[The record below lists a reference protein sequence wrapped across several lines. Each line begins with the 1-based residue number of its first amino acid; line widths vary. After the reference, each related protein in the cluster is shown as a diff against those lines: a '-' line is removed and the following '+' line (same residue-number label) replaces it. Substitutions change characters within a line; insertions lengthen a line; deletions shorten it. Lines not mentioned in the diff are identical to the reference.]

1 MFDFQISRKFY
12 LAVVTAGL
20 LAVAGCSNQ
29 QQATNQPPAPAAK
42 RPAPAKPATAKA
54 QPAASQKTGSTTNV
68 NVAMKSAPAKSPS
81 AKPVSSTA
89 PVAPEGKLVTVPK
102 GTSISASIGQVLA
115 SNKNHAGDTFKAT
128 LTSSV
133 KVNGKT
139 VIPKGAHITGQV
151 VTAKKKGTPELTLA
165 LASVELHG
173 KTYHLATNA
182 VAPAAA
188 NSGDDSDA
196 AKSKTVTVA
205 ASTHMKF
212 KLTKSVKLP
221 IKS

>member
-1 MFDFQISRKFY
+1 MFDFQVSRKFY

-29 QQATNQPPAPAAK
+29 QQATNQPPAAAK
-42 RPAPAKPATAKA
+42 KPAVAKPAAAKA
-54 QPAASQKTGSTTNV
+54 QPAASQKTGSATNV
-68 NVAMKSAPAKSPS
+68 NVAVKSGSAKSPS
-81 AKPVSSTA
+81 AKPVSSTTA
-89 PVAPEGKLVTVPK
+89 VAPTTALVTVPK
-102 GTSISASIGQVLA
+102 GTSISATIGQVLA

-182 VAPAAA
+182 VAPATA

-196 AKSKTVTVA
+196 AKSKAVTVA
-205 ASTHMKF
+205 ASSHMKF